1 MLAGQCKTTN
11 GGAEMTSFGWEAL
24 AIGLATALGMGFI
37 AVTALGRRRM
47 RRRAKSTHG
56 LGSGRRRI
64 DVVAIDE
71 SVVGA
76 LTRASTK
83 RITRDS
89 GFRRSAKGDDIS
101 E

>member
-1 MLAGQCKTTN
+1 
-11 GGAEMTSFGWEAL
+11 MTSFGWEAL
-24 AIGLATALGMGFI
+24 AIGLATALGVGFI
-37 AVTALGRRRM
+37 AVMPLGRRRM
-47 RRRAKSTHG
+47 QRRAKSTHDF
-56 LGSGRRRI
+56 GSGRRRI

-71 SVVGA
+71 SVVGP

-89 GFRRSAKGDDIS
+89 GFQRSAKGDDTS

>member
-1 MLAGQCKTTN
+1 
-11 GGAEMTSFGWEAL
+11 MTSFGWEAL

-47 RRRAKSTHG
+47 RRRAKPAHDF
-56 LGSGRRRI
+56 GSGRRRI